1 MAQNVCRVWAAYII
15 PVYPEFPAA
24 IARSCIP
31 AIRKKATPEGGSK
44 MAQSSNTA
52 TGNVSSF
59 RLFLVAVGTFCMML
73 CNGIINNSTTYFIKP
88 VSEFLGG
95 ETTTFSLYFTI
106 ITICSAI
113 MSLVVMPMVMRIGMR
128 ISAIIACIGV
138 GAGFFMMSRVQAL
151 WMVYAGALLI
161 GIFRAFDMKGNV
173 EKW

>member
-1 MAQNVCRVWAAYII
+1 
-15 PVYPEFPAA
+15 
-24 IARSCIP
+24 
-31 AIRKKATPEGGSK
+31 

-88 VSEFLGG
+88 VSEFLGV

>member
-1 MAQNVCRVWAAYII
+1 
-15 PVYPEFPAA
+15 
-24 IARSCIP
+24 
-31 AIRKKATPEGGSK
+31 

-52 TGNVSSF
+52 TGNVSSI

-88 VSEFLGG
+88 VSEFLGV

-128 ISAIIACIGV
+128 ISAIIACIGGICLVTGTQRSV
-138 GAGFFMMSRVQAL
+138 GNEILELLSRCTYCDV
-151 WMVYAGALLI
+151 
-161 GIFRAFDMKGNV
+161 
-173 EKW
+173 